1 MGEERRKEEEEDG
14 KFEAGDV
21 CQNFSPFVRS
31 FAPFLSLPTLLSRV
45 LTPLREVRHPMR
57 SGERRG
63 RGDVTIRRTR
73 EKKLNA
79 FETKSLV
86 GPGKVKQAGW
96 LAGP

>member
-31 FAPFLSLPTLLSRV
+31 FVRALSLPLLSRV

-86 GPGKVKQAGW
+86 GPGKVKQAGRPAD
-96 LAGP
+96 L